1 NLCKLNAVQLI
12 FVVRCTAFNFY
23 NYIGQVAGKM
33 PAPQDL
39 AILGLSN
46 LGGQVAGKM
55 PAPQD
60 LAILGLCN
68 LGA

>member
-1 NLCKLNAVQLI
+1 
-12 FVVRCTAFNFY
+12 
-23 NYIGQVAGKM
+23 M

-60 LAILGLCN
+60 LAILGLSN

>member
-1 NLCKLNAVQLI
+1 
-12 FVVRCTAFNFY
+12 
-23 NYIGQVAGKM
+23 M

-39 AILGLSN
+39 AILELSN

-68 LGA
+68 LAA